1 MFAKIVYWYLKFI
14 LKNNLTC
21 CSISQIKNKSSHMKN
36 FILPLIA
43 SVTFASC
50 ASVSG
55 NGNVREEKRD
65 LSEIQSIKTSGS
77 IDVEIK
83 NGDYSLVVQD
93 DENLIH
99 YVVTDIDN
107 GVLNIHYKNG
117 YSIMNDHAKVF
128 VTVPT
133 LSKLATSGSGDI
145 SSDGVIKNSNQIEIN
160 TSGSGDIN
168 VSVDAPSI
176 QATGSGSGNISI
188 SGRTKD
194 LQCKVSGSGDINCAG
209 LKSENAEIR
218 VSGSSDVHVF
228 ASVSLKVNV
237 SGSGDVYY
245 GGNPAS
251 PEIHISG
258 SGTVQAEK

>member
-1 MFAKIVYWYLKFI
+1 
-14 LKNNLTC
+14 
-21 CSISQIKNKSSHMKN
+21 MKN
-36 FILPLIA
+36 LFLILIA
-43 SVTFASC
+43 SITFASC

-55 NGNVREEKRD
+55 NGNVRDEKRD
-65 LSEIQSIKTSGS
+65 LSNIEALKTSGS
-77 IDVEIK
+77 INVEIK
-83 NGDYSLVVQD
+83 SGDYSLVVED
-93 DENLIH
+93 DENLLH

-107 GVLNIHYKNG
+107 GVLNIHYKHG
-117 YSIMNDHAKVF
+117 YMIMNDHAKVI
-128 VTVPT
+128 VTVPS
-133 LSKLATSGSGDI
+133 LSKLTTSGSGDI
-145 SSDGVIKNSNQIEIN
+145 SSDGVIKNNNQIEMN

-168 VSVDAPSI
+168 VSVDAPSVK
-176 QATGSGSGNISI
+176 ATGSGSGDISI

-194 LQCKVSGSGDINCAG
+194 FQCKVSGSGDIKCSG
-209 LKSENAEIR
+209 LKSENADIR

-251 PEIHISG
+251 PQIHIAG